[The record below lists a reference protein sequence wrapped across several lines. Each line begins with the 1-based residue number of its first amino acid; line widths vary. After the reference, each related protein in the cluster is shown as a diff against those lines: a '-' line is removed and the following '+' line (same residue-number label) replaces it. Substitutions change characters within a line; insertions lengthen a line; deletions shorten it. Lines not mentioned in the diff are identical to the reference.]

1 MLCCV
6 PDVRTY
12 RWKES
17 LFCCFYFLFFSFA
30 LSRSLYLFFD
40 NLFCVFFFAFW
51 IYVYLL
57 ACHCVYAFLPV
68 TELFSFAVFLFKIV
82 IRFRQKS
89 NKEMFSFYSLLI
101 RIQNYVDFRSKDQ
114 ISYTIFLS
122 LNDGICLFTI

>member
-1 MLCCV
+1 MERIIILLFLFSILFFCSFSV
-6 PDVRTY
+6 
-12 RWKES
+12 S
-17 LFCCFYFLFFSFA
+17 LFIFRQSFL
-30 LSRSLYLFFD
+30 
-40 NLFCVFFFAFW
+40 CVFFLLFGYMY
-51 IYVYLL
+51 IYLL